1 MARYVEVAAAQM
13 GPDTQG
19 TNREDVVDRMASART
34 RWGFFGPRHPEP
46 YGLGTQPV
54 RKDA

>member
-19 TNREDVVDRMASART
+19 TNREDVVDRMAPART